1 MTSSTTAV
9 PEQRLRTL
17 IVREAA
23 AVESPNRLF
32 FTTTFILL
40 VQLVVVGVGL
50 ALGATSSPRLVG
62 ALVVGAA
69 LVVCQSAIAVAF
81 VRSGRVPPVSLRAAV
96 VVVDSIW
103 CAAII
108 AWSGGIN
115 GPFWAAFLLVVVFAV
130 DISDRRLVFG
140 FALLLLGLFLGAA
153 QIGGP
158 LTSADAPLASVAA
171 ILLTSA
177 VLVCWALSASLRSRQ
192 MAMLDEQMLL
202 ALQVSALSN
211 ALSRAAEGDLGDASV
226 LDADDAVMHGAIG
239 VLAMTFNDT
248 VGSLRRLVDQIRG
261 AGEQIGISAGELL
274 ATAEE
279 HAASATQQS
288 SAVTETSSTI
298 EELAATAAQ
307 IADTAQSVARYA
319 SETLRHAEH
328 GRSAVAASVEAMDS
342 IARRVDSIAARALG
356 LGEKSQEI
364 GRILVVIDDMSD
376 QTNLLALNAAI
387 EAARAGEHGRGF
399 AVVASEVRKLAERAQ
414 ESTGQI
420 QSIVAQ
426 IQAETNATILASEE
440 GAREVHAGAALARDV
455 VEALERISGMVDET
469 TTAAQ
474 EISIA
479 TQQQRSASEQVVAA
493 MSQVAESSRQ
503 YAVGSKQTATSA
515 AQLTSLSDE
524 LRDEIAQF
532 KVRETVDEGIR
543 L

>member
-1 MTSSTTAV
+1 MIRSTPAV

-50 ALGATSSPRLVG
+50 ALGAASSPRLVG
-62 ALVVGAA
+62 ALVLGAA
-69 LVVCQSAIAVAF
+69 SCVSGAVA
-81 VRSGRVPPVSLRAAV
+81 VATCAAAGSRRCRSAPSV
-96 VVVDSIW
+96 VVIDSLW

-108 AWSGGIN
+108 ALSGGIN

-140 FALLLLGLFLGAA
+140 FALLLLALFLGAA
-153 QIGGP
+153 QLGGP

-177 VLVCWALSASLRSRQ
+177 VLVCWALSASLRDRQ

-211 ALSRAAEGDLGDASV
+211 ALSRAADGDLADASV

-239 VLAMTFNDT
+239 ELAMTFNDT

-261 AGEQIGISAGELL
+261 AGEQIGVSAGQLL
-274 ATAEE
+274 STAEE

-288 SAVTETSSTI
+288 SAVTETTRARSRSLRRPPRRSPTPLSRSRGTPPRPCATPST
-298 EELAATAAQ
+298 AGRP
-307 IADTAQSVARYA
+307 SPRA
-319 SETLRHAEH
+319 SRRWTT
-328 GRSAVAASVEAMDS
+328 

-364 GRILVVIDDMSD
+364 GRILVVIDDLTD

-414 ESTGQI
+414 ESTGR
-420 QSIVAQ
+420 SSRSSPRSRPRPTRRSWPPRRAPK
-426 IQAETNATILASEE
+426 
-440 GAREVHAGAALARDV
+440 EVHAGAGARPRRRRRARADLRHGRRDHDRR
-455 VEALERISGMVDET
+455 AGDLDRH
-469 TTAAQ
+469 AA
-474 EISIA
+474 A
-479 TQQQRSASEQVVAA
+479 AHRPPTRSSP
-493 MSQVAESSRQ
+493 R
-503 YAVGSKQTATSA
+503 
-515 AQLTSLSDE
+515 
-524 LRDEIAQF
+524 
-532 KVRETVDEGIR
+532 
-543 L
+543 

>member
-1 MTSSTTAV
+1 MMRSTTAV

-50 ALGATSSPRLVG
+50 ALGAESSPRLIGALIVG
-62 ALVVGAA
+62 AGLVVLGSV
-69 LVVCQSAIAVAF
+69 LAVSF
-81 VRSGRVPPVSLRAAV
+81 VRSGRVPPVSLRTGL

-108 AWSGGIN
+108 AWSGGLD

-130 DISDRRLVFG
+130 DINDRRLVFG
-140 FALLLLGLFLGAA
+140 FALLLLALFVGAA

-158 LTSADAPLASVAA
+158 LTSTDAPLASVAG

-177 VLVCWALSASLRSRQ
+177 VLVCWALSTSLRSRQ
-192 MAMLDEQMLL
+192 IAMLDEQMLL

-239 VLAMTFNDT
+239 ELATTFNDT
-248 VGSLRRLVDQIRG
+248 VGSLRRLVEQIRG
-261 AGEQIGISAGELL
+261 AGEQIGLSAGQLL

-307 IADTAQSVARYA
+307 IADTAESVARYA

-328 GRSAVAASVEAMDS
+328 GRTAVAASVEAMDS

-414 ESTGQI
+414 ESTGPDP
-420 QSIVAQ
+420 VDRGADPGRD
-426 IQAETNATILASEE
+426 ERDDPGLRGGCPR
-440 GAREVHAGAALARDV
+440 GARRSRSRPRRGRRTRADLGHGRRDHDGSAGDLDRHPAAALRLRAGRHRDEPGRRRVAPVRRGLQADRDV
-455 VEALERISGMVDET
+455 RGPADVALGP
-469 TTAAQ
+469 AP
-474 EISIA
+474 
-479 TQQQRSASEQVVAA
+479 
-493 MSQVAESSRQ
+493 
-503 YAVGSKQTATSA
+503 
-515 AQLTSLSDE
+515 
-524 LRDEIAQF
+524 
-532 KVRETVDEGIR
+532 
-543 L
+543 